1 MRTILWNC
9 VSELSGCSPI
19 LNRLAAISLCAY
31 RIPMRALRIIP
42 LGVFVFFPITA
53 AYCADEPRL
62 EENEQRAALNKMQ
75 GKLAPPLMLTNW
87 INSKNLKLDELK
99 GKVVLLEFWA
109 TWCPSCIAMIPHHNE
124 LAKKYADQGLVFIGI
139 CDEDQAQKMPALAKK
154 TGIQYPIA
162 VDIGN
167 ATSRRYKCDST
178 PDFYL
183 IDRKGILRW
192 PDIET
197 DDVEKGIELLLK
209 EK

>member
-1 MRTILWNC
+1 MSLLN
-9 VSELSGCSPI
+9 PI
-19 LNRLAAISLCAY
+19 VVAFFSLFC
-31 RIPMRALRIIP
+31 
-42 LGVFVFFPITA
+42 ITA
-53 AYCADEPRL
+53 AYGTDEPRL
-62 EENEQRAALNKMQ
+62 EENDQRAALNKMQ
-75 GKLAPPLMLTNW
+75 GKLAPPLVLTNW
-87 INSKNLKLDELK
+87 INSKPLKLDELK

-139 CDEDQAQKMPALAKK
+139 CDEDKAEKMPALAKT

-167 ATSRRYKCDST
+167 ATSHTYKCDST

>member
-1 MRTILWNC
+1 
-9 VSELSGCSPI
+9 
-19 LNRLAAISLCAY
+19 
-31 RIPMRALRIIP
+31 MRALITFV
-42 LGVFVFFPITA
+42 LGGFFLSSIVA
-53 AYCADEPRL
+53 GRSADEPRL
-62 EENEQRAALNKMQ
+62 EENDQRAALNKMQ
-75 GKLAPPLMLTNW
+75 GKPAPPLMLTNW
-87 INSKNLKLDELK
+87 INSKNLKLDELE

-109 TWCPSCIAMIPHHNE
+109 TWCPTCIAMIPHHNE
-124 LAKKYADQGLVFIGI
+124 LAKKYADEGLIFIGI
-139 CDEDQAQKMPALAKK
+139 CDSDESEKMPALAKK

-197 DDVEKGIELLLK
+197 EDVEKSIQLLLK

>member
-1 MRTILWNC
+1 MTNPAIP
-9 VSELSGCSPI
+9 ELQITLSTFP
-19 LNRLAAISLCAY
+19 LKFLAPVCLCAY
-31 RIPMRALRIIP
+31 TIPMRALKLIAV
-42 LGVFVFFPITA
+42 GVLFILVVGP

-75 GKLAPPLMLTNW
+75 GKPAPPLLLTNW
-87 INSKNLKLDELK
+87 INSKPLKLDELK
-99 GKVVLLEFWA
+99 GKVVVLEFWA
-109 TWCPSCIAMIPHHNE
+109 TWCPTCISMIPHHND

-139 CDEDQAQKMPALAKK
+139 CDEDQAEKMPALAKK

-162 VDIGN
+162 VDVDN

>member
-1 MRTILWNC
+1 MRLLKLIVLAIFSLFCTI
-9 VSELSGCSPI
+9 S
-19 LNRLAAISLCAY
+19 AY
-31 RIPMRALRIIP
+31 S
-42 LGVFVFFPITA
+42 
-53 AYCADEPRL
+53 ADEPRL
-62 EENEQRAALNKMQ
+62 EENEQRAALNKIQ
-75 GKLAPPLMLTNW
+75 GKPAPPILLTNW
-87 INSKNLKLDELK
+87 INSKPLKLDELK
-99 GKVVLLEFWA
+99 GKVVVLEFWA

-124 LAKKYADQGLVFIGI
+124 LAKKYADHGLVFIGI
-139 CDEDQAQKMPALAKK
+139 CDEDQAEKMPALAKK

-167 ATSRRYKCDST
+167 ATSHTYKCDST

-197 DDVEKGIELLLK
+197 EDVEKGIELLLK

>member
-1 MRTILWNC
+1 MSLMKPIVLAL
-9 VSELSGCSPI
+9 VSLFC
-19 LNRLAAISLCAY
+19 
-31 RIPMRALRIIP
+31 
-42 LGVFVFFPITA
+42 ITA
-53 AYCADEPRL
+53 AYGADEPRL
-62 EENEQRAALNKMQ
+62 EENDQRAALNKMQ

-87 INSKNLKLDELK
+87 INSKPLKIDELK

-109 TWCPSCIAMIPHHNE
+109 TWCPTCISMIPHHND

-139 CDEDQAQKMPALAKK
+139 CDEDQAEKMPALAKK

-162 VDIGN
+162 VDVDN

>member
-1 MRTILWNC
+1 MKPIILA
-9 VSELSGCSPI
+9 LF
-19 LNRLAAISLCAY
+19 SLFC
-31 RIPMRALRIIP
+31 
-42 LGVFVFFPITA
+42 ITA
-53 AYCADEPRL
+53 AYGADEPHL
-62 EENEQRAALNKMQ
+62 EENDQRAALNKMQ

-87 INSKNLKLDELK
+87 INSKPLKLDELK

-139 CDEDQAQKMPALAKK
+139 CDEDQAEKIPALAKK
-154 TGIQYPIA
+154 TGIQYPVA
-162 VDIGN
+162 VDINN
-167 ATSRRYKCDST
+167 ATSHRYKCDST

-197 DDVEKGIELLLK
+197 EDVEKGIELLLK

>member
-1 MRTILWNC
+1 
-9 VSELSGCSPI
+9 
-19 LNRLAAISLCAY
+19 
-31 RIPMRALRIIP
+31 MRALRILALGVLFVLP
-42 LGVFVFFPITA
+42 LGL

-75 GKLAPPLMLTNW
+75 GKPAPPLMLTNW
-87 INSKNLKLDELK
+87 INSKPLNLEELK

-109 TWCPSCIAMIPHHNE
+109 TWCPTCVSMIPHHNE

-139 CDEDQAQKMPALAKK
+139 CDQDESEKMPALAKK

-162 VDIGN
+162 VDVGN
-167 ATSRRYKCDST
+167 ANSRRYKCDST

-197 DDVEKGIELLLK
+197 EDVEKGILLLLK